1 MAIFHARGQTRDKK
15 METICKENTNTISF
29 LLIYGFGA
37 ICPFVPLFFFSIWIK
52 FSLFFVYLII
62 SIKALNQTICLPKET
77 ETFLFWRVDNLFLR
91 LYYLC

>member
-37 ICPFVPLFFFSIWIK
+37 ICPFVPRDLEFYIFFL
-52 FSLFFVYLII
+52 SLFFSSAYG
-62 SIKALNQTICLPKET
+62 
-77 ETFLFWRVDNLFLR
+77 LR
-91 LYYLC
+91 LVCFLYI